1 MDQSATHDVKASDLA
16 GPREFLEQ
24 PVGQGT
30 MVRRPSETDIAGL
43 AAHFSEMQTYYNRPV
58 SNEVALKAAKLACKP
73 PVNAFD
79 PRVLVALADDKIVG
93 SVVMNVTFPASDLS
107 QSLYIR
113 DLYVAKAARRSGV
126 GRMLVEAAMR
136 LRAAE
141 GFSALEWTTDSSN
154 AVARRLY
161 ETCGARKMDRT
172 YFNERRGV
180 ARSAAARSR
189 NRESQVLESD

>member
-1 MDQSATHDVKASDLA
+1 MDRSATHDVKVIDLA
-16 GPREFLEQ
+16 GPRGFLEQ
-24 PVGQGT
+24 PIRQGIV
-30 MVRRPSETDIAGL
+30 VRRPSETDIAGL
-43 AAHFSEMQTYYNRPV
+43 AAHFSEMQIHYNRPV
-58 SNEVALKAAKLACKP
+58 SNEVALKAATLASKP

-141 GFSALEWTTDSSN
+141 GFSA
-154 AVARRLY
+154 
-161 ETCGARKMDRT
+161 
-172 YFNERRGV
+172 
-180 ARSAAARSR
+180 
-189 NRESQVLESD
+189 

>member
-1 MDQSATHDVKASDLA
+1 MDRSATHDVKAGDLA
-16 GPREFLEQ
+16 GPRGSLEQ
-24 PVGQGT
+24 PAAQGIV
-30 MVRRPSETDIAGL
+30 VRRPSETDIASL
-43 AAHFSEMQTYYNRPV
+43 AAHFSEMQAHYNRPV
-58 SNEVALKAAKLACKP
+58 SNEVALKAATLACKT
-73 PVNAFD
+73 PVKAFD
-79 PRVLVALADDKIVG
+79 PRVLVALADAKIVG
-93 SVVMNVTFPASDLS
+93 SVVMNATFPASDLS
-107 QSLYIR
+107 RSLYIR
-113 DLYVAKAARRSGV
+113 DLYVANAARRSGV

-172 YFNERRGV
+172 YFNERRSV

-189 NRESQVLESD
+189 NRGLQVLESD